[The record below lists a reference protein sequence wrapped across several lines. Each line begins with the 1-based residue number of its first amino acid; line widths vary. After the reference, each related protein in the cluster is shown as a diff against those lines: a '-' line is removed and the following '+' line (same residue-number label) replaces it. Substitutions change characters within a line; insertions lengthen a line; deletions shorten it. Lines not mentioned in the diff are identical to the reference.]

1 MNTTAEQV
9 HGTSVYNK
17 ENPFTTK
24 VIGNIKLSKT
34 GSQKDTR
41 HISID
46 LKGSDIKYIVGD
58 SLYVCPTNASELVE
72 ELLSL
77 LTLKNSRDQEFK
89 RFSQEV
95 NITRPSNKLYKIIET
110 KGLDI
115 STFNERFNGYSIPAL
130 LKVLMQENPNL
141 KLDSDEVAENSSKL
155 QARAYSIASSLNAHP
170 EQVDL
175 CISRVEEE
183 INGQKILG
191 VCSNYICNR
200 VNVGDLSVR
209 IYLHNNDKFRLPK
222 DPSANIIMVGPGTG
236 IAPFRAFIEE
246 RNHQRQQ
253 GLKVGSD
260 WLFFGDQKRASD
272 FLYEDE
278 LTDYEKQG
286 VLRLSLAF
294 SRDQEHKIYVQNR
307 IKENSKEVY
316 QELINGA
323 YFFVCGD
330 ARRMAKDVDTAL
342 REVITENG
350 GDAEAMM
357 KELKDSGRY
366 CRDVY

>member
-17 ENPFTTK
+17 ENPFLTK
-24 VIGNIKLSKT
+24 VLGNIKLSKN
-34 GSQKDTR
+34 GSGKDTR

-58 SLYVCPTNASELVE
+58 SLYVCPTNAAELVN
-72 ELLSL
+72 ELLDL
-77 LTLKNSRDQEFK
+77 ITLKNSRDAEFK
-89 RFSQEV
+89 RFSEEV
-95 NITRPSNKLYKIIET
+95 NITRPSNKLYKAIET
-110 KGLDI
+110 KGADI
-115 STFNERFNGYSIPAL
+115 STYAERFNGYSVPAL
-130 LKVLMQENPNL
+130 LKVILQENPSINI
-141 KLDSDEVAENSSKL
+141 DTDEVAENSSKL
-155 QARAYSIASSLNAHP
+155 QARAYSIASSINAHP

-183 INGQKILG
+183 VNGQKILG

-200 VNVGDLSVR
+200 VNVGDKSVR

-222 DPSANIIMVGPGTG
+222 DPSTNIIMVGPGTG

-246 RNHQRQQ
+246 RNYQRKQ
-253 GLKVGSD
+253 GLKVGQD
-260 WLFFGDQKRASD
+260 WLFFGDQKRACD
-272 FLYEDE
+272 YLYEDE
-278 LTDYEKQG
+278 LTAYEAQG

-316 QELINGA
+316 AQLMSGA

-350 GDAEAMM
+350 GDAGAMM
-357 KELKDSGRY
+357 KELKDTGRY